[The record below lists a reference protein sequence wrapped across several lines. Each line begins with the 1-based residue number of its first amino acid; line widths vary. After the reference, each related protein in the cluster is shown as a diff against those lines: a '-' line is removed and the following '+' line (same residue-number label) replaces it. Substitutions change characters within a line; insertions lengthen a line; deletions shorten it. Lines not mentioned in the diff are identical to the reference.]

1 MSSPAGTTIRGIQVM
16 EDRGV
21 RGAIIGAI
29 QVTTES
35 AEHLKPKSDSQTKE
49 DWIKSIYISVG
60 LDYVTQV

>member
-1 MSSPAGTTIRGIQVM
+1 M

-49 DWIKSIYISVG
+49 D
-60 LDYVTQV
+60 

>member
-1 MSSPAGTTIRGIQVM
+1 M

-29 QVTTES
+29 QVTTER

-49 DWIKSIYISVG
+49 DWMKSIYISVG
-60 LDYVTQV
+60 LDYVHRCNSVWCFFLTNKYNK

>member
-1 MSSPAGTTIRGIQVM
+1 M

-29 QVTTES
+29 QVTTER

-49 DWIKSIYISVG
+49 D
-60 LDYVTQV
+60 